1 MKCIINIWFWFY
13 KWNDYVNCIVCSM
26 CLNSLLIVSINKL
39 VGGCGYKNY
48 LFIDIGYWWKYSIF
62 ISGIG

>member
-1 MKCIINIWFWFY
+1 M
-13 KWNDYVNCIVCSM
+13 IVCSM

-39 VGGCGYKNY
+39 VGGYEYKNY
-48 LFIDIGYWWKYSIF
+48 LFIDIGYWWKYNIF